1 MSSAPTPA
9 LAPTPADIEKARQQ
23 VMTSDFFALCYLML
37 CQLAYTDENNGG
49 KAVKQITTLLPT
61 MPVPQGTV
69 PGQWRLG
76 WGPEVT
82 HDNSNLM
89 YAAEFVT
96 TSGTPVFSAIVI
108 RGTDTQAKPSGIITQ
123 LIEDIGA
130 TTQVPF
136 PEGNTTGAKISIGT
150 KLGFDILDKFTDS
163 GRTVQQ
169 YATAFAN
176 ANPGAPIVVTG
187 HSLGGCQT
195 TVMAMH
201 LSSVVPV
208 TSRIVPNSFAAP
220 SAGNQA
226 FIDLYQKTFPFCPRW
241 FNTFDLV
248 PMAFAEL
255 GSIKQLWKQCHRP
268 APEGFKLV
276 IDGFEAL
283 LLLLHVGYAQQPSS
297 SSRTLN
303 GVCQPPSAPTAAKAA
318 IDQVAVEIQQALRNV
333 ASRVHIHIPLP
344 NFMFNGII
352 DWVKELL
359 FQHLILTGYWD
370 AVQNSKDVAP
380 IKNPFTQKIG
390 VGA

>member
-9 LAPTPADIEKARQQ
+9 IDIQNAVK
-23 VMTSDFFALCYLML
+23 TSDFFALCYLML

-49 KAVKQITTLLPT
+49 KAVTQITTLLPT
-61 MPVPQGTV
+61 MPVPQGT
-69 PGQWRLG
+69 GGKWRLG

-96 TSGTPVFSAIVI
+96 TAGAPAFSVIVI
-108 RGTDTQAKPSGIITQ
+108 RGTDTQAKPSGIIVQ

-130 TTQVPF
+130 STQVLF
-136 PEGNTTGAKISIGT
+136 PEGNTKGAKISIGT
-150 KLGFDILDKFTDS
+150 KLGFDILNNFTDSS

-169 YATAFAN
+169 YATAFAK
-176 ANPGAPIVVTG
+176 ANQGAPIVVTG

-201 LSSVVPV
+201 LASVVPA
-208 TSRIVPNSFAAP
+208 TSTIVPNSFAAP
-220 SAGNQA
+220 TAGNQA
-226 FIDLYQKTFPFCPRW
+226 FINLYQQTFPFCPRW

-255 GSIKQLWKQCHRP
+255 GSIKQLWKQCNRP

-283 LLLLHVGYAQQPSS
+283 LLLLHAGYAQQPLS
-297 SSRTLN
+297 SSRSLN
-303 GVCQPPSAPTAAKAA
+303 GVCQPPSAPTAAKAS

-344 NFMFNGII
+344 NFMFNGIV

-359 FQHLILTGYWD
+359 FQHLIPTGYWE
-370 AVQNSKDVAP
+370 AVEKSKDVAP
-380 IKNPFTQKIG
+380 IPNPFVQKIG
-390 VGA
+390 AGA